1 MEAEVR
7 VNRRRSDIEI
17 MADMLKVG
25 ENGAG
30 KTEIMYSA
38 NMSYS
43 QIQKY
48 LGYLM
53 AEGFIDKMKKLGCRF
68 ALDKFGTGFS
78 SFTHLRHLP
87 VDFVKIDG
95 SFVEGMAGSD
105 RDSKMVESIAQLAK
119 SLQMTVIAEHVDGL
133 ETLNALREC
142 GVDYVQ
148 GRYLGQARALAELDM
163 RQVLAAQP
171 PALA

>member
-1 MEAEVR
+1 MR

-53 AEGFIDKMKKLGCRF
+53 AQGFIDRMKMGNPSVTYQVTDSGLKLLQLISSIKEMLG
-68 ALDKFGTGFS
+68 LD
-78 SFTHLRHLP
+78 
-87 VDFVKIDG
+87 DNY
-95 SFVEGMAGSD
+95 
-105 RDSKMVESIAQLAK
+105 
-119 SLQMTVIAEHVDGL
+119 
-133 ETLNALREC
+133 TL
-142 GVDYVQ
+142 
-148 GRYLGQARALAELDM
+148 
-163 RQVLAAQP
+163 
-171 PALA
+171 